1 MTRQP
6 DPTKKPALLERVV
19 DYLADKS
26 LSALTFRGLATALD
40 VSTFTLVYYFGTRA
54 ELVHE
59 IIAALA
65 ARQRALDVVID
76 PATATLD
83 EYVQALK
90 EGFEKTLLPA
100 NRALQRLQFE
110 AQMFEAVQLELGVG
124 AMRAVHEER
133 QLQGRD
139 TLVAL
144 GLDLAEATIES
155 RLILDTFYGIQVGL
169 VANGDEDR
177 ARAAFER
184 AIDNHRQRIVLLTAG
199 HVHQRTA

>member
-40 VSTFTLVYYFGTRA
+40 VSTFTLVYYFGTSA

-124 AMRAVHEER
+124 AMRAVHEEL